1 MIGTRRLSA
10 ARRARRK
17 LVEGPGS
24 LGTRFRARRWQLFVS
39 LFPELRDMHV
49 IDLGGRPDTWRWAG
63 QPARRVTIV
72 NLEPIPHVPEPWID
86 TVQGDACE
94 LPREV
99 ADASWDLV
107 YSNSLLEHVGG
118 HYRRMQLAENIEQL
132 ASRHWVQT
140 PYRYFPVEPH
150 WLFPMLQFLPLAVR
164 ARILTAWPFGPSGP
178 NDYATSLR
186 AVAQVELQ
194 THAEM
199 GMYFPASRMLR
210 ERVGPLT
217 KSLIAVRDGAE
228 SERGG

>member
-10 ARRARRK
+10 AQRARRK

-24 LGTRFRARRWQLFVS
+24 LGTRFRTRRWQLFVS

-49 IDLGGRPDTWRWAG
+49 VDLGGRPDTWRRAD
-63 QPARRVTIV
+63 QPPRRVTIV
-72 NLEPIPHVPEPWID
+72 NLEPITHVPEPWID

-94 LPREV
+94 LPKEV

-118 HYRRMQLAENIEQL
+118 HYRRLQLAENIEQL

-140 PYRYFPVEPH
+140 PYRYFPIEPH
-150 WLFPMLQFLPLAVR
+150 WLFPMLQFLPLAVQ

-178 NDYATSLR
+178 SDYSTSLR
-186 AVAQVELQ
+186 AVAQVELLAN
-194 THAEM
+194 AEM
-199 GMYFPASRMLR
+199 GLYFPASQILH
-210 ERVGPLT
+210 ERAGPLT
-217 KSLIAVRDGAE
+217 KSLIAVRGGAE
-228 SERGG
+228 TPPGG

>member
-72 NLEPIPHVPEPWID
+72 NLEPITHVPEPWID

-94 LPREV
+94 LPKEV

-150 WLFPMLQFLPLAVR
+150 WLPDAPVPAARCPSSNPHRMAVR
-164 ARILTAWPFGPSGP
+164 AFGSQRLRDLLASCRASGTADP
-178 NDYATSLR
+178 R
-186 AVAQVELQ
+186 
-194 THAEM
+194 
-199 GMYFPASRMLR
+199 
-210 ERVGPLT
+210 
-217 KSLIAVRDGAE
+217 
-228 SERGG
+228 